1 MNKYKHFALPY
12 LVWMIVFTFLPI
24 ILMVVLSFLSM
35 EGFNLRNASFGFSAF
50 QKTFNREIIIA
61 FVSSIKLASIATV
74 FCILFGYP
82 VAYIVSK
89 LKLNNKFTFL
99 LILILPMFT
108 NMLLR
113 VNTIN
118 KLLLPE
124 SFLKNVFGV
133 SLNLSGTEFAVVL
146 VMVIVYL
153 PFMIFPIFTVLEKI
167 DPSLLEASRD
177 LGANNIKTFMKVTLP
192 LSLKGVSSGVIMV
205 FLPAATSFTIPQI
218 VSRGKIKLIGNIIED
233 KLGLAQAGSATDY
246 PVGSLISIVIL
257 LIVMGALYIIS
268 KVDSEGETLLW
279 LIIQVFHP

>member
-1 MNKYKHFALPY
+1 
-12 LVWMIVFTFLPI
+12 MIVFTFLPI

-268 KVDSEGETLLW
+268 KVDSEGETLL
-279 LIIQVFHP
+279 

>member
-1 MNKYKHFALPY
+1 MNKYKHFATPY
-12 LVWMIVFTFLPI
+12 LVWMIILTFIPI
-24 ILMVVLSFLSM
+24 LLMLVLSFIQM
-35 EGFNLRNASFGFSAF
+35 EGLNFSNARFGFTAF
-50 QKTFNREIIIA
+50 QKTFNRENIIA
-61 FVSSIKLASIATV
+61 FSNSIKLASIATV
-74 FCILFGYP
+74 LCVLIGYP

-89 LKLNNKFTFL
+89 LKINNKFSFL

-124 SFLKNVFGV
+124 GFMKNVFGI
-133 SLNLSGTEFAVVL
+133 SINLSGTDFAVVL

-177 LGANNIKTFMKVTLP
+177 LGANNPKTFMKVTLP
-192 LSLKGVSSGVIMV
+192 LSLKGVSSGIIMV

-218 VSRGKIKLIGNIIED
+218 VSRGSIKLIGNIIED
-233 KLGLAQAGSATDY
+233 KLGLSISGSSVDY
-246 PVGSLISIVIL
+246 PVGSMISIIIL
-257 LIVMGALYIIS
+257 IIVMGALYIIS
-268 KVDSEGETLLW
+268 KVDSEGETLL
-279 LIIQVFHP
+279 

>member
-1 MNKYKHFALPY
+1 MNKYKNFAIPY
-12 LVWMIVFTFLPI
+12 LVWMILLTVIPI
-24 ILMVVLSFLSM
+24 VLMVVLSFMQM
-35 EGFNLRNASFGFSAF
+35 EGFALGSAKFSFSAF
-50 QKTFNREIIIA
+50 RKTFNREIIIA
-61 FVSSIKLASIATV
+61 FSNSIKLATIATV
-74 FCILFGYP
+74 LCIIIGYP

-89 LKLNNKFTFL
+89 LKMTNKFTFL

-124 SFLKNVFGV
+124 GFLKNVFGI
-133 SLNLSGTEFAVVL
+133 SLNYSGTEFAVVL

-177 LGANNIKTFMKVTLP
+177 LGANNWKTFLKVTLP

-218 VSRGKIKLIGNIIED
+218 VSRGTIKLIGNIIEE
-233 KLGLAQAGSATDY
+233 KLGLATAAVDY
-246 PVGSLISIVIL
+246 PVGSLISVLILVIVL
-257 LIVMGALYIIS
+257 GALYIIS
-268 KVDSEGETLLW
+268 KIDSEGETLL
-279 LIIQVFHP
+279 